1 MTNDIYE
8 RMTAVMLFLTTS
20 EILLCFRFYL
30 IRNMF
35 NKKILNYK
43 SKHLSRHNSL
53 TNCCNLIYMNNLFSL
68 GFFLL
73 KKKIRVFN
81 LN

>member
-20 EILLCFRFYL
+20 EIFLCFRFYL

-43 SKHLSRHNSL
+43 SKHLSQHISL

-68 GFFLL
+68 GFFFIE
-73 KKKIRVFN
+73 KGKDSCV
-81 LN
+81 